1 MYFKKLINVSFD
13 IKVHLFLNKKMVN
26 LFQDK
31 TRLVTGLDVF
41 QIPAQMPAVDI
52 GRHLK

>member
-13 IKVHLFLNKKMVN
+13 IQVHLFLNKKMVN

-31 TRLVTGLDVF
+31 TGISRRQYEALMYALIRYTE
-41 QIPAQMPAVDI
+41 
-52 GRHLK
+52 R